1 MGCSPADA
9 NVAEVIGAVVVCCL
23 LPSPPLVVMCID
35 PSHWLVR
42 LTSAGVL
49 LRLFDLAES
58 SKSLANAE
66 FFWMAADFQLPQTQT
81 SARFVV

>member
-23 LPSPPLVVMCID
+23 LPPLVVMCID
-35 PSHWLVR
+35 LSHWLVR

-58 SKSLANAE
+58 SKSQANAE
-66 FFWMAADFQLPQTQT
+66 FFWMATGFQLPQTQT